1 MLLTLEGGQVE
12 IKTLRKG
19 GEIHIDVAD
28 NGPGVPEDKIDLMF
42 EKFARLSA
50 KATAGS
56 AGLGLPISRQIM
68 RNLGGGLDYLQR
80 PAGST
85 FRVTTPISHTAVMA
99 QSAA

>member
-1 MLLTLEGGQVE
+1 MP
-12 IKTLRKG
+12 
-19 GEIHIDVAD
+19 AD
-28 NGPGVPEDKIDLMF
+28 KVDLMF

-80 PAGST
+80 SAGST
-85 FRVTTPISHTAVMA
+85 FRVTSPIAHADQMA
-99 QSAA
+99 TQSAA